1 MIKKGSM
8 LYFAELDYTHIKHIK
23 QIEGL
28 EDSVLVTCE
37 QCIEKYLKHL
47 INTQMGEI
55 ERTHNLPY
63 LISRLKENYPEL
75 KKYNGLA
82 RFLKDCYFERRYEN
96 DDYIVLEQEEYES
109 YLMQSIEMI

>member
-1 MIKKGSM
+1 MDIKIYNEDDFYKKAQGVSFESAIQDYMIKVG
-8 LYFAELDYTHIKHIK
+8 ET
-23 QIEGL
+23 EW
-28 EDSVLVTCE
+28 
-37 QCIEKYLKHL
+37 LKKAL
-47 INTQMGEI
+47 CYIL
-55 ERTHNLPY
+55 LPY

-109 YLMQSIEMI
+109 YLVQSIEMIDYLRAIPLKTK